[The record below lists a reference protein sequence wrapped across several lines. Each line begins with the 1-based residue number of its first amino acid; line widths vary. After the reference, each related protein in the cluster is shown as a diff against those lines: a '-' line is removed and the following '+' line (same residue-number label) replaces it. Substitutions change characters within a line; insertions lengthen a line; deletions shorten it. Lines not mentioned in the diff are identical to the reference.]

1 MEHLVAI
8 SRVVQ
13 RHLKVVLRDQE
24 AIFGYLGGI
33 WGASGSQFGGTCRY
47 LEVFRGHQG
56 HLKEQLG
63 IIWGYLEF
71 ILRHLEAI
79 LVHLVAI

>member
-24 AIFGYLGGI
+24 ATFGYLGVI
-33 WGASGSQFGGTCRY
+33 WGASGSQFGGICRY
-47 LEVFRGHQG
+47 LEVFRGH
-56 HLKEQLG
+56 LKAFRELLKAFKG
-63 IIWGYLEF
+63 I
-71 ILRHLEAI
+71 
-79 LVHLVAI
+79 